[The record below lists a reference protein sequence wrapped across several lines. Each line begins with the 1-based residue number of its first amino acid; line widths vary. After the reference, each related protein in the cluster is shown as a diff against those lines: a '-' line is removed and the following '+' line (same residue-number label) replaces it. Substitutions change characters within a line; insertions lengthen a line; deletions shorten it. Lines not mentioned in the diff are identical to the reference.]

1 MSAQKEKTCII
12 LAGPTAV
19 GKTAVGIELAR
30 HFNTS
35 IISADSRQC
44 FREMNIGVAR
54 PSLQELAAV
63 PHYFVAS
70 HSIKEEITAASF
82 EAYALNAAATIFREH
97 DVAVMVGG
105 TGLYIKAFAE
115 GMDNIP
121 PIPASIRGEV
131 QAGYD
136 ANGLS
141 WLQTQ
146 LQEKDPVWFSGGEIQ
161 NPQRMMRALE
171 VVLSTGESI
180 RQYQQANPRPRP
192 FRIIQIALELP
203 RPVLYERINQR
214 VLAMMENGLLDEVK
228 SLLPYRS
235 LNALQTVGYKELF
248 DYLDGRCSL
257 DEAAS
262 LVQQN
267 TRHYAKRQL
276 TWFRKQPAT
285 TWFSPLDYSQLIKH
299 LDKLV

>member
-121 PIPASIRGEV
+121 PIPASIRSEV

-192 FRIIQIALELP
+192 FRIIPIALELP

-257 DEAAS
+257 DEAVS

-285 TWFSPLDYSQLIKH
+285 TWFSPLDYSQLIRH

>member
-19 GKTAVGIELAR
+19 GKTALGIELAR

-121 PIPASIRGEV
+121 PIPASIRSEV

-192 FRIIQIALELP
+192 FRIIPIALELP

-248 DYLDGRCSL
+248 DYLDGRCSM
-257 DEAAS
+257 DEAVS

-285 TWFSPLDYSQLIKH
+285 TWFSPLDYSQLIRH

>member
-121 PIPASIRGEV
+121 PIPASIRSEV

-192 FRIIQIALELP
+192 FRIIPIALELP

-257 DEAAS
+257 DEAVS